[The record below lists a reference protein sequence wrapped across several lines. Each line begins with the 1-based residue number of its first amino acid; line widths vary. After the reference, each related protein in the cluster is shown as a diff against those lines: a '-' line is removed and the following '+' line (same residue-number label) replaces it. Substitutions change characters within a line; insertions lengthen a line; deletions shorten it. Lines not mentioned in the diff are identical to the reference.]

1 MANVPAAQYLGVS
14 SERQEYSLDC
24 RERTPTRR
32 IKSQRQ
38 ADREHL
44 TGPVRSLKPGVFAL
58 STFPSVCVTQLR
70 CWLLLAG
77 TSVLRASTSEHR
89 PSPCPEAEL
98 NARLHKKNSSL
109 KAARRS
115 LAFVVEG
122 HFDLAAICRPRNS
135 SGLSCASSASANCLH

>member
-24 RERTPTRR
+24 RERTPNRR
-32 IKSQRQ
+32 IRSQRQ

-58 STFPSVCVTQLR
+58 STFPSVCVMQLR

-98 NARLHKKNSSL
+98 NARLHKNNSSF
-109 KAARRS
+109 KAAPRS
-115 LAFVVEG
+115 LAFLVEAQ
-122 HFDLAAICRPRNS
+122 FDLAAICLPRN
-135 SGLSCASSASANCLH
+135 